1 MIFCVIIIIIV
12 SILFKKTTTG
22 NICSSRR
29 DFFVILASIHRLE
42 MIDQLTIEK
51 ILDAANIVDVVSEFV
66 TLRKRG
72 VNYVGLC
79 PFHNEKTPSFYV
91 SPSKGICK
99 CFSCGKGGNVIHF
112 LMEHEQLS
120 YWDAAKWL
128 ARKYGIPYSEREL
141 TDSEK
146 ALQNER
152 ESMFIT
158 NQFALDFFKDTLLNT
173 EKGRA
178 VGLAYFRKRG
188 FRDDILD
195 KFFLGYCPEEPD
207 ALARAALAKGFTKEN
222 LIKTGLCYEREN
234 DGQLRDR
241 FHGRVIFPVHSISGK
256 VVAFGGRIM
265 TSDAK
270 VAKYV
275 NSPESIIYSKSRE
288 LYGLYQA
295 KQAIVRKDRCFLVE
309 GYADVISMFQSGVEN
324 VVASSG
330 TSLTP
335 GQIRLI
341 HRFTNNITVLY
352 DGDKAGIKAS
362 LRGIDMLLAEGM
374 NVKVLLLPDG
384 EDPDSFAQGRGAT
397 AFQEYIDTHQVD
409 FIRFKV
415 NLLMEDAADDPYSRS
430 ELIKSITQSIS
441 VIQDPIV
448 RSVYITECSQIMKI
462 DERLLINDVN
472 RRQRE
477 QAQAAPQPTPQPA
490 AQEAEQP
497 TEPEPAESPESTDE
511 KAPEPQ
517 ISAEDKLRQ
526 DIRALKREGYGPMMD
541 KERLLSQLIVRY
553 GGRVM
558 CQFQDEEGNDQDM
571 TVGQFIVGSLQND
584 GLEFRHPVYKR
595 FVEIMADHLE
605 EQKFNTEKFFM
616 SHPETFVSLT
626 AASLMEE
633 RYQLSSLFK
642 DNMPTEDETHLFKL
656 TRHIMADYQ
665 MEVVRLEI
673 KKTEKEIQEAS
684 SDTLASLQTHYQQ
697 LLAARAELSKTLGER
712 VITL

>member
-1 MIFCVIIIIIV
+1 
-12 SILFKKTTTG
+12 
-22 NICSSRR
+22 
-29 DFFVILASIHRLE
+29 

-66 TLRKRG
+66 TLRRRG

-112 LMEHEQLS
+112 LMEHEQMS

-178 VGLAYFRKRG
+178 IGLAYFRKRG

-195 KFFLGYCPEEPD
+195 KFFLGYCPDEPD

-265 TSDAK
+265 SSDAK

-397 AFQEYIDTHQVD
+397 AFQQYIDTHQVD
-409 FIRFKV
+409 FIKFKV
-415 NLLMEDAADDPYSRS
+415 NLLMEDAQDDPYSRS

-448 RSVYITECSQIMKI
+448 RSV
-462 DERLLINDVN
+462 
-472 RRQRE
+472 
-477 QAQAAPQPTPQPA
+477 
-490 AQEAEQP
+490 
-497 TEPEPAESPESTDE
+497 
-511 KAPEPQ
+511 
-517 ISAEDKLRQ
+517 
-526 DIRALKREGYGPMMD
+526 
-541 KERLLSQLIVRY
+541 
-553 GGRVM
+553 
-558 CQFQDEEGNDQDM
+558 
-571 TVGQFIVGSLQND
+571 
-584 GLEFRHPVYKR
+584 
-595 FVEIMADHLE
+595 
-605 EQKFNTEKFFM
+605 
-616 SHPETFVSLT
+616 
-626 AASLMEE
+626 
-633 RYQLSSLFK
+633 
-642 DNMPTEDETHLFKL
+642 
-656 TRHIMADYQ
+656 
-665 MEVVRLEI
+665 
-673 KKTEKEIQEAS
+673 
-684 SDTLASLQTHYQQ
+684 
-697 LLAARAELSKTLGER
+697 
-712 VITL
+712 

>member
-1 MIFCVIIIIIV
+1 
-12 SILFKKTTTG
+12 
-22 NICSSRR
+22 
-29 DFFVILASIHRLE
+29 

-66 TLRKRG
+66 TLRRRG

-112 LMEHEQLS
+112 LMEHEQMS

-128 ARKYGIPYSEREL
+128 ARKYGVPYSEREL

-158 NQFALDFFKDTLLNT
+158 NQFADDFFKEQLLNT
-173 EKGRA
+173 ERGRA
-178 VGLAYFRKRG
+178 IGLAYFRKRG
-188 FRDDILD
+188 FRDDIID
-195 KFFLGYCPEEPD
+195 KFHLGYCPDRPD
-207 ALARAALAKGFTKEN
+207 ALATAAIAKGYTREN
-222 LIKTGLCYEREN
+222 LVKTGLCYEREN
-234 DGQLRDR
+234 DGALRDR
-241 FHGRVIFPVHSISGK
+241 FHGRVIFPVHSLAGK
-256 VVAFGGRIM
+256 IVAFGGRIM
-265 TSDAK
+265 NADAK

-384 EDPDSFAQGRGAT
+384 EDPDSFAQSRSAT
-397 AFQEYIDTHQVD
+397 DFQKYIDTHQVD

-415 NLLMEDAADDPYSRS
+415 NLLMEDASDDPYSRS

-477 QAQAAPQPTPQPA
+477 QSQANPPIQRSTTAANGSEPDNDETEQPA
-490 AQEAEQP
+490 DVTAQQDPESSASTPEATPEQEISAQE
-497 TEPEPAESPESTDE
+497 
-511 KAPEPQ
+511 
-517 ISAEDKLRQ
+517 KLRQ
-526 DIRALKREGYGPMMD
+526 DIRALKRQGYGPMME
-541 KERLLSQLIVRY
+541 KERLLSRLIVRY
-553 GGRVM
+553 GGKVM
-558 CQFQDEEGNDQDM
+558 CTVETQDGEQPV
-571 TVGQFIVGSLQND
+571 TVGQFIVQSLLND

-595 FVEIMADHLE
+595 FVEIMGEHLDDE
-605 EQKFNTEKFFM
+605 EFNSERFFM

-633 RYQLSSLFK
+633 RYQLSTIFK
-642 DNMPTEDETHLFKL
+642 DNRPTDEAQNLLHL

-665 MEVVRLEI
+665 MEVLRLDI
-673 KKTEKEIQEAS
+673 KDVEKQMQ
-684 SDTLASLQTHYQQ
+684 DTSIAESPEKMMELQRRYKQ
-697 LLAARAELSKTLGER
+697 LLSARAELSRILGER
-712 VITL
+712 VVNL

>member
-1 MIFCVIIIIIV
+1 
-12 SILFKKTTTG
+12 
-22 NICSSRR
+22 
-29 DFFVILASIHRLE
+29 

-99 CFSCGKGGNVIHF
+99 CFSCGKGGNAIHF
-112 LMEHEQLS
+112 LMEHEQMS
-120 YWDAAKWL
+120 FQDAAEWL
-128 ARKYGIPYSEREL
+128 ANKYGIPFRKREM

-178 VGLAYFRKRG
+178 IGLAYFRKRG

-195 KFFLGYCPEEPD
+195 KFFLGYCPDEPD
-207 ALARAALAKGFTKEN
+207 ALARAALAKGYTKDN
-222 LIKTGLCYEREN
+222 LIKTGLCYEK
-234 DGQLRDR
+234 DGGGALRDR
-241 FHGRVIFPVHSISGK
+241 FHGRVIFPVHSLSGK

-265 TSDAK
+265 SSEAK

-397 AFQEYIDTHQVD
+397 AFQQYIDTHQVD

-477 QAQAAPQPTPQPA
+477 QAQASAQPTRPAQSADENGQNPEPPAADSDNPDTPDTPADSTPQP
-490 AQEAEQP
+490 EL
-497 TEPEPAESPESTDE
+497 
-511 KAPEPQ
+511 
-517 ISAEDKLRQ
+517 SAEDKLRQ
-526 DIRALKREGYGPMMD
+526 QIRALKQEGLGPMME

-553 GGRVM
+553 GGKVM
-558 CQFQDEEGNDQDM
+558 CTFQNEDGQEQDM

-595 FVEIMADHLE
+595 FVELMAEHLE
-605 EQKFNTEKFFM
+605 EKDFNSEKFFM

-633 RYQLSSLFK
+633 RYQLSSIFK
-642 DNMPTEDETHLFKL
+642 DSKPDGDETQLLKIS
-656 TRHIMADYQ
+656 RHIMADYQ
-665 MEVVRLEI
+665 MEVLRLEI
-673 KKTEKEIQEAS
+673 KDIEKQMQDPSALESTENLME
-684 SDTLASLQTHYQQ
+684 LQRRYKQ
-697 LLAARAELSKTLGER
+697 LLSARAELSRILGDR
-712 VITL
+712 VVTQ

>member
-1 MIFCVIIIIIV
+1 MV
-12 SILFKKTTTG
+12 
-22 NICSSRR
+22 
-29 DFFVILASIHRLE
+29 
-42 MIDQLTIEK
+42 DQLTIEK

-66 TLRKRG
+66 TLRRRG

-99 CFSCGKGGNVIHF
+99 CFSCGKGGNAIHF
-112 LMEHEQLS
+112 LMEHEQMS
-120 YWDAAKWL
+120 FQDAAEWL
-128 ARKYGIPYSEREL
+128 ANKYGIPFRKREM

-178 VGLAYFRKRG
+178 IGLAYFRKRG

-195 KFFLGYCPEEPD
+195 KFFLGYCPDEPD
-207 ALARAALAKGFTKEN
+207 ALARAALAKGYTKEN

-265 TSDAK
+265 SSDVK

-275 NSPESIIYSKSRE
+275 NSPESVIYSKSRE

-309 GYADVISMFQSGVEN
+309 GYADVISMYQSGVEN

-384 EDPDSFAQGRGAT
+384 EDPDSFAQGRSAT
-397 AFQEYIDTHQVD
+397 EFQKYIDTHQVD

-477 QAQAAPQPTPQPA
+477 QAQAAPQPQRQPQSSDENGQNQETPVAETENPEAPA
-490 AQEAEQP
+490 EP
-497 TEPEPAESPESTDE
+497 VPEPE
-511 KAPEPQ
+511 
-517 ISAEDKLRQ
+517 ISAEDRLRQ
-526 DIRALKREGYGPMMD
+526 QVRALKREGFGPMMD

-553 GGRVM
+553 GGKVM
-558 CQFQDEEGNDQDM
+558 GLFENEEGQEM
-571 TVGQFIVGSLQND
+571 PITVGQFIVQSLQND
-584 GLEFRHPVYKR
+584 GLELRHPVYRR
-595 FVEIMADHLE
+595 FVEQMAEHVE
-605 EQKFNTEKFFM
+605 EQDFNAEKFFM

-633 RYQLSSLFK
+633 RYQLSAIFK
-642 DNMPTEDETHLFKL
+642 DNKPVEDGQRLLQL

-665 MEVVRLEI
+665 MEVLRIEI
-673 KKTEKEIQEAS
+673 KDVEKQMQDPA
-684 SDTLASLQTHYQQ
+684 TLESPDKLMELQRRYQQ
-697 LLAARAELSKTLGER
+697 LLAARSELSRILGDR
-712 VITL
+712 VVNL

>member
-1 MIFCVIIIIIV
+1 
-12 SILFKKTTTG
+12 
-22 NICSSRR
+22 
-29 DFFVILASIHRLE
+29 

-66 TLRKRG
+66 TLRRRG
-72 VNYVGLC
+72 VNFVGLC

-112 LMEHEQLS
+112 LMEHEQMS

-178 VGLAYFRKRG
+178 IGLAYFRKRG
-188 FRDDILD
+188 FRDDILE
-195 KFFLGYCPEEPD
+195 KFHLGYCPDEPD
-207 ALARAALAKGFTKEN
+207 ALARAALAKGFTREN

-265 TSDAK
+265 SADAK

-288 LYGLYQA
+288 LYGLWQA

-352 DGDKAGIKAS
+352 DGDRAGIKAS

-409 FIRFKV
+409 FIKFKV
-415 NLLMEDAADDPYSRS
+415 NLLMEDAQDDPYSRS

-477 QAQAAPQPTPQPA
+477 QAQAALQAPRPA
-490 AQEAEQP
+490 Q
-497 TEPEPAESPESTDE
+497 STDE
-511 KAPEPQ
+511 NGQNPEPPAAEPADPDDPAEPAPEPE

-526 DIRALKREGYGPMMD
+526 DIRALKRDGFGPMME

-553 GGRVM
+553 GGKVM
-558 CQFQDEEGNDQDM
+558 CTFQNEEGQEQDM

-595 FVEIMADHLE
+595 FVELMAEHVDE
-605 EQKFNTEKFFM
+605 KDFNTEKFFM

-633 RYQLSSLFK
+633 RYQISNLFK
-642 DNMPTEDETHLFKL
+642 DNKPSEDENYLFKL

-673 KKTEKEIQEAS
+673 KKIEKEIQEAS
-684 SDTLASLQTHYQQ
+684 SDALASLQTRYQQ
-697 LLAARAELSKTLGER
+697 LLAARAELSRTLGDR